1 MDRLQRIYRLHQI
14 ISSHRLPVSL
24 HTLQEKIEC
33 SRATINRIIQEL
45 RDYFNAPLEYDRERN
60 GYHYALKPGET
71 FELPG
76 VWFSASELYALLA
89 AQQLLE
95 QVQPGLFEFQ
105 IKPLKDRIEKLLAAQ
120 HGNGKEISARVRILR
135 MAGRNVQPGNFQIIA
150 GALLQRMQ
158 LAISYDGRGNGQKSQ
173 REISPQRL
181 THYRD
186 NWYLDA
192 YCHARKG
199 LRSFAVERISDA
211 KMLKSTCHE
220 VPEKQL
226 DAHFSSAYG
235 IFAGLPQQQAVLRF
249 SAERARW
256 VADEMWHPG
265 QQGKFMEDGCYEL
278 RLPYSDSRE
287 LVMDILKHGAEVEVV
302 SPHTLREEV
311 QQQLKA
317 ALSRY

>member
-14 ISSHRLPVSL
+14 ISSHRLPVPHSV
-24 HTLQEKIEC
+24 LQEKIEC

-45 RDYFNAPLEYDRERN
+45 RDYFNAPLQYDRERN
-60 GYHYALKPGET
+60 GYYYALKPGET

-76 VWFSASELYALLA
+76 VWFSSSELYALLA

-95 QVQPGLFEFQ
+95 QAQPGLLEFQ
-105 IKPLKDRIEKLLAAQ
+105 LKPLKQRIEKLLTAQ
-120 HGNGKEISARVRILR
+120 HGDGSEVASRVRILQ
-135 MAGRNVQPGNFQIIA
+135 MAGRGVQPKNFQTVA
-150 GALLQRMQ
+150 GALLQRRH
-158 LAISYDGRGNGQKSQ
+158 LSINYHGRGNDQTSQ

-192 YCHARKG
+192 FCHVRKD
-199 LRSFAVERISDA
+199 LRSFAVERITDA
-211 KMLKSTCHE
+211 KMLQSTCHD

-249 SAERARW
+249 TAERARW
-256 VADEMWHPG
+256 VADEQWHPEQKG
-265 QQGKFMEDGCYEL
+265 IFLENGSYEL
-278 RLPYSDSRE
+278 CIPYSDPRE
-287 LVMDILKHGAEVEVV
+287 MVMDILKHGAEVEIV
-302 SPHTLREEV
+302 SPNALRQEV
-311 QQQLKA
+311 VRQLQA
-317 ALSRY
+317 ALVRY